1 MAGSEMAGDYL
12 ARLQAA
18 YQGEVRG
25 EATFLTLAARAGS
38 DEAAAKWR
46 ALARL
51 EATTRAR
58 LLPLMRRHGLVT
70 APDEE
75 QRRLGLARA
84 EARAALG
91 WHGAVRALAESV
103 AKYVALY
110 AELEADGPPEDKA
123 GLAFLT
129 AHEVAL
135 AAFAR
140 AELAGD
146 AAGALAPVLALLD
159 GEGAAPQR

>member
-1 MAGSEMAGDYL
+1 MGDDYL
-12 ARLQAA
+12 RGLADA

-25 EATFLTLAARAGS
+25 EATFRTLAEQADS
-38 DEAAAKWR
+38 EDVAAKWR

-51 EATTRAR
+51 EAATRRA
-58 LLPLMRRHGLVT
+58 LEPLMRRHGLET
-70 APDEE
+70 APDEA
-75 QRRLGLARA
+75 QRRLGVARG

-91 WHGAVRALAESV
+91 WQGAMRDMADRLPRF
-103 AKYVALY
+103 VALY
-110 AELEADGPPEDKA
+110 AELEAIGPAEDKA

-135 AAFAR
+135 QDFAR

-146 AAGALAPVLALLD
+146 ADPLAPVLALTGD
-159 GEGAAPQR
+159 KPD